1 MKRLIKIVLLF
12 IIMLISFTTIV
23 KANAQE
29 KLTEIIKNG
38 IVINGDTYT
47 ISNEYILDAQS
58 IFLKYDISEEELNN
72 FVEKIKGAAILL
84 EQNNVTGMNS
94 LSSELKQKYMQIL
107 KEAFAVINMTIEY
120 NSENKTVSIYDSE
133 ENLVKTINISEK
145 GSILVK
151 KEEIKEISKCTISNI
166 ADHIYTGSE
175 IKPSVVIKDG
185 DKQLINGTD
194 YTVEFTNNVN
204 VGEGKA
210 TITGK
215 GKYKGTQ
222 TKTFKVVARK
232 ISTLTID
239 KISNKTYTGKAIKP
253 GVTVKY
259 GSKKLKNGTDYSVS
273 YKNNK
278 NVGKATVTITG
289 KGNYTGKV
297 EKTFK
302 IEAKSVKK
310 LKVEKIK
317 DKEYTGKA
325 IKPKVVVKYG
335 DIKLKKDRDYTVS
348 YSNNKKIGKATV
360 TIKGKGNYTGTVK
373 KTFKIKLPKVKNVKA
388 ESKDSSSINISWDK
402 NTIFDS
408 YAVYMAKGKDD
419 DYKKVATIK
428 NNKITSYR
436 QSGLLAGTTYYIKI
450 KGYKTIDKKE
460 STSYSKVTKETTQLI
475 APRISKV
482 KAGKDYKQIT
492 WNKTSGAKGYEV
504 YMATS
509 VNGEYS
515 KVATI
520 SDKNTV
526 TYKKSDL
533 KSGKKYYFKVRA
545 YGTVDDEKIY
555 SPFSNRVI

>member
-12 IIMLISFTTIV
+12 IIMIISFTTIV

-185 DKQLINGTD
+185 DKQLSNDD

-335 DIKLKKDRDYTVS
+335 DIKLKKDRDYKVS

-428 NNKITSYR
+428 NNKIASYR